1 MKVSSLTGAAT
12 ARTAML
18 QTPTPSAATTPGAGP
33 PVTRPV
39 AMPQPPRASSFGG
52 ADPRA
57 MFEALVQSFD
67 SDGNGTL
74 SLNEVNALNQGGLLP
89 RSFAR
94 IDANADGSIIG
105 NELAAQTPWGDATPG
120 NQGDRR
126 GTNLWPLLKPATNR
140 QAVAVSHQTDSGPD
154 FSRKLNHQAGPV
166 PRRTLA
172 ETPASL
178 MDTMIRA
185 LNADRGSTDQASD
198 LGGTKQA

>member
-39 AMPQPPRASSFGG
+39 AMPPPPRASSFGG

-74 SLNEVNALNQGGLLP
+74 SLNEVNALNQGGLLA
-89 RSFAR
+89 RSFGR
-94 IDANADGSIIG
+94 IDTNADGAISGDEI
-105 NELAAQTPWGDATPG
+105 AAVAPWGGTPG
-120 NQGDRR
+120 DQGDRR
-126 GTNLWPLLKPATNR
+126 GTNLEPPLDPSSSATAR
-140 QAVAVSHQTDSGPD
+140 DVAAVSQADSLPG
-154 FSRKLNHQAGPV
+154 FSRNLGNLPAD
-166 PRRTLA
+166 
-172 ETPASL
+172 PASL
-178 MDTMIRA
+178 MEMVVLA
-185 LNADRGSTDQASD
+185 LGADLYLAARRG
-198 LGGTKQA
+198 GPKRG

>member
-1 MKVSSLTGAAT
+1 MRVSSPAGAAI
-12 ARTAML
+12 ARNPML
-18 QTPTPSAATTPGAGP
+18 QTRTPVAAITPGAGRT
-33 PVTRPV
+33 VARPV
-39 AMPQPPRASSFGG
+39 AIPPPRSSSFGG

-57 MFEALVQSFD
+57 LFDALTPSFD
-67 SDGNGTL
+67 NDGDGTL
-74 SLNEVNALNQGGLLP
+74 PLNEVYDLNQGGLLP

-105 NELAAQTPWGDATPG
+105 NELAARTPWGDATPG

-126 GTNLWPLLKPATNR
+126 GTNLWPLLKTATNR
-140 QAVAVSHQTDSGPD
+140 QAVAVSYQTDSGPD

-178 MDTMIRA
+178 METMIRA